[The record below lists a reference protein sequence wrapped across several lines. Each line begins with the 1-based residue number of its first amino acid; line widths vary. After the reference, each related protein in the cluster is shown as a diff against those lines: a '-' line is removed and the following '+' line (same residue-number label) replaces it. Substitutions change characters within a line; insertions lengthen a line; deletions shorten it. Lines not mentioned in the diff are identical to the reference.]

1 MRYIVVG
8 IIFFTTFF
16 TTLLA
21 AQPRELIP
29 NSKTEFYYINKQ
41 GHIQDIDLTGKD
53 FILVSVREE
62 DSDGRFYA
70 VDRDGTVWLSGGISS
85 GEEVEFTPSGKWKV
99 LWKKRYYT
107 SKKYPEADGS
117 NNMNYSLFFT
127 NWGHAMH
134 KGSIDNTSHGCI
146 HVDKADI
153 QMLYK
158 WAKVGMPVLV
168 TRHRYMHYARPD
180 LRQIYGK
187 TKKYTRRRR

>member
-1 MRYIVVG
+1 MKYVFIST
-8 IIFFTTFF
+8 ILFITF
-16 TTLLA
+16 LI
-21 AQPRELIP
+21 AQPRDLIP
-29 NSKTEFYYINKQ
+29 YSKTEFYYINKQ
-41 GHIQDIDLTGKD
+41 GDIQDLDLTGKD

-99 LWKKRYYT
+99 LRKERFYT

-127 NWGHAMH
+127 NWGHAIH

-146 HVDKADI
+146 HVKQADI
-153 QMLYK
+153 QMLFK
-158 WAKVGMPVLV
+158 WAKLGMPVLM

-180 LRQIYGK
+180 LRRIY
-187 TKKYTRRRR
+187 TTINKYTRRGKN